1 MKLLIGIPAFN
12 EEKMIV
18 TVIKSIRKQA
28 GKIGKPDILVVDDG
42 SEDATAKYAGKQKVT
57 VLRHII
63 NRGLGGALKT
73 IFAYAKLKGYD
84 ILVTFD
90 ADGQHNAKDLKKLID
105 PVLKGKTDVVIGTR
119 WAVKNKVPFSR
130 LIINKAAN
138 IVTYLL
144 YGVMTSDSQ
153 SGFRVFGKDAIG
165 LISLQNDGM
174 EVSSEI
180 FKEINRNKLHFTE
193 VPIEAIYTDYS
204 VSKGQRLSNAVN
216 ILVQLLLRLLN

>member
-1 MKLLIGIPAFN
+1 MKILIGMPAFN
-12 EEKMIV
+12 EERMV
-18 TVIKSIRKQA
+18 GQVIKSLKQ
-28 GKIGKPDILVVDDG
+28 KIKGINKTDILVVDDG
-42 SEDATAKYAGKQKVT
+42 STDDTFKIAKNFRVKV
-57 VLRHII
+57 LHHII

-90 ADGQHNAKDLKKLID
+90 ADGQHNAKDLKKTID

-130 LIINKAAN
+130 FIINKAAN

-180 FKEINRNKLHFTE
+180 FKEINRNKLRFSE

-204 VSKGQRLSNAVN
+204 VSKGQRLSNAAN
-216 ILVQLLLRLLN
+216 ILIQLLLRLLN